1 MTNTNRPKSVLI
13 AAVFACVFGAL
24 TVFSGGSVLFDIG
37 PARAAAG
44 NYIPFIAWFNFL
56 AGWFYI
62 LAGIGL
68 YLWQGWAVKLSMF
81 IFMATLAA
89 FAVLSIHIAFDG
101 LYEMRTIGAMAL
113 RSTVWLIIAF
123 MSRAAWNKV
132 AGQ

>member
-24 TVFSGGSVLFDIG
+24 TIFSGGAVLFDVG

-68 YLWQGWAVKLSMF
+68 YLWQGWAVKLSMLIF
-81 IFMATLAA
+81 IATLAA
-89 FAVLSIHIAFDG
+89 FAVLGIHIMFDG
-101 LYEMRTIGAMAL
+101 PYEMRTVGAMAL
-113 RSTVWLIIAF
+113 RSTVWLIIAL
-123 MSRAAWNKV
+123 MSRAAWNKD
-132 AGQ
+132 ASH